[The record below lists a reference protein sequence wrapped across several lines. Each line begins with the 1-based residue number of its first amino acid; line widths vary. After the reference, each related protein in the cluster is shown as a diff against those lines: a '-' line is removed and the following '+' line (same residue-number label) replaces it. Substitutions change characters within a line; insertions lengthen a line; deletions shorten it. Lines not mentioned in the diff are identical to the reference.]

1 VNHNPETLCIGS
13 CLTNQDLKS
22 KAMKKKRKTSH
33 TSEAIARQA
42 ARMLRDP
49 KTPARYRPVIASAL
63 CQGRG

>member
-1 VNHNPETLCIGS
+1 
-13 CLTNQDLKS
+13 
-22 KAMKKKRKTSH
+22 MKKKRKTSH

-63 CQGRG
+63 CQGRGRKT